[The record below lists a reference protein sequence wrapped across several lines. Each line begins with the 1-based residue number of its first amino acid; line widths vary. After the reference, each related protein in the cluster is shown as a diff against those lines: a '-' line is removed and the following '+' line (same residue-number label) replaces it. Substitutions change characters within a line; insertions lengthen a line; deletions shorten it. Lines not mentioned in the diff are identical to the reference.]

1 LKTTLFTFVAKN
13 FRGKKIFVAK
23 KFREIF
29 FENNTIHLRGKKFS
43 WQKNFRGK
51 KFREIFFENNTIH
64 LHGKIFVAKKISWQ
78 KISWQKNFC
87 GKKILRNIF

>member
-1 LKTTLFTFVAKN
+1 MAKTSWQKV
-13 FRGKKIFVAK
+13 FVAK

-64 LHGKIFVAKKISWQ
+64 LRG
-78 KISWQKNFC
+78 KNFATKFFC
-87 GKKILRNIF
+87 HEKLFCRIVLFSKKSNF